1 LPLHSCFSWHIQA
14 ESFNEKVFLT
24 SINDPGVLS
33 TDVGEPEACVA
44 PDAGCRP
51 LQSCNSVRPCCS
63 PPRFTRVKQLHGQ
76 IGGVV
81 QTLNDKIAKVLQK
94 QEKEFLAAYR
104 AHMYQVLRNDI
115 VYLPWLTVLPV
126 QEVSRTAGS
135 KGVTS
140 AESSCE

>member
-1 LPLHSCFSWHIQA
+1 
-14 ESFNEKVFLT
+14 
-24 SINDPGVLS
+24 
-33 TDVGEPEACVA
+33 
-44 PDAGCRP
+44 
-51 LQSCNSVRPCCS
+51 
-63 PPRFTRVKQLHGQ
+63 VKQLHGQ